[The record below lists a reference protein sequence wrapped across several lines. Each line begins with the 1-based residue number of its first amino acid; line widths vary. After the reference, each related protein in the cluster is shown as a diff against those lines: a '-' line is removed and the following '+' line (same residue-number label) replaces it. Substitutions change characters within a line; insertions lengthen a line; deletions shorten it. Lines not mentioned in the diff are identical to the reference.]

1 MIFVLASSKLWE
13 LVPCHMVVF
22 WLLQKSFGHLK
33 HSKNMS
39 KCPLEMFGGKTEK
52 KKQPPPPEIQI
63 LEGVEDKGFIFL
75 CQV

>member
-39 KCPLEMFGGKTEK
+39 NCPLEMFGGKTEK
-52 KKQPPPPEIQI
+52 KNNHHHQKSKPIS
-63 LEGVEDKGFIFL
+63 LDV
-75 CQV
+75 